1 MEGNERYNENHN
13 TGEREEYAALFSTL
27 LESNALLLD
36 EIRALK
42 HEQQSA
48 LCPDQNETFIEEDRL
63 TQSLPPQ
70 LLKDIWVTPST
81 WSPSLTSRSVISQG
95 DSNGSTWDEVV
106 EDIEP
111 YDIVQSESECSE
123 STVGSSMDADP
134 FASPGAQAVHTMWD
148 NFSVD
153 DYR

>member
-1 MEGNERYNENHN
+1 M
-13 TGEREEYAALFSTL
+13 FSTL
-27 LESNALLLD
+27 LESNALLLE

-48 LCPDQNETFIEEDRL
+48 LYVPQNDTFIEEDRL

-70 LLKDIWVTPST
+70 LPNDIWVTPST
-81 WSPSLTSRSVISQG
+81 QSPSLISRSVISQEE
-95 DSNGSTWDEVV
+95 DDGSTWNEVV

-111 YDIVQSESECSE
+111 TDMVHSESEYSE
-123 STVGSSMDADP
+123 STVVSSMDSLITDP
-134 FASPGAQAVHTMWD
+134 FASPGAQVVHSMWD

-153 DYR
+153 DYRYK